1 MRPKTVFLIISSM
14 LLLSAVLL
22 AGGCAITRPQGY
34 RSFVTQ
40 TPAPANSYLVIG
52 FMGGVEAWDA
62 DKHTVRKLALK
73 LRSLNLPNVYVE
85 TVENRQEKLALQLI
99 QNALDRNRDGKL
111 DEEERASARV
121 ILYGHSLGGGSVVK
135 LAGEL
140 KEIGVP
146 VLLTIQVDSVG
157 RKDRVIPSNVARA
170 INFYQHN
177 GPFIR
182 GRSEI
187 IAEDAQKTTFLG
199 NYKYD
204 YKNKKV
210 DDSELFWLAR
220 ILEGAHAKLEFDPD
234 VWAKVGQLVV
244 HEIEENSIP
253 MPKNQKSGSLICQS
267 PELPRPAIRRAARDS
282 GNRNAPDLKSASKW
296 PRMCEPEESLC
307 HVIT

>member
-1 MRPKTVFLIISSM
+1 MDEEKGRQTALAHTQKSRPAAARLSPPPEEHGMRLETVCPSFSSV

-22 AGGCAITRPQGY
+22 AGGCAIIRPQAY
-34 RSFVTQ
+34 QSFVTQ
-40 TPAPANSYLVIG
+40 TPVPANSYLVIG

-73 LRSLNLPNVYVE
+73 LRSLDLPNVYVE
-85 TVENRQEKLALQLI
+85 TVENGREILALKLI
-99 QNALDRNRDGKL
+99 QNALDRNGDGKL

-135 LAGEL
+135 LASEL

-170 INFYQHN
+170 INFYQHD

-187 IAEDAQKTTFLG
+187 VAEDSRKTTILG

-204 YKNKKV
+204 YRNKKV
-210 DDSELFWLAR
+210 DDSALVWLAR
-220 ILEGAHAKLEFDPD
+220 VLEGAHAKLEFDPD
-234 VWAKVGQLVV
+234 VWAKVGQLIV
-244 HEIEENSIP
+244 HEIEERSTP
-253 MPKNQKSGSLICQS
+253 TPESQKRSGL
-267 PELPRPAIRRAARDS
+267 
-282 GNRNAPDLKSASKW
+282 
-296 PRMCEPEESLC
+296 
-307 HVIT
+307 

>member
-1 MRPKTVFLIISSM
+1 MTRREARRVSSHEETRPDSACLSPPRKEHGMRPKTVFLIISSM

-40 TPAPANSYLVIG
+40 TPAPANFYLVIG

-135 LAGEL
+135 LASEL

-187 IAEDAQKTTFLG
+187 IAEDAQKTTILG

-234 VWAKVGQLVV
+234 VWAKVGQLIV

-253 MPKNQKSGSLICQS
+253 MPETK
-267 PELPRPAIRRAARDS
+267 RA
-282 GNRNAPDLKSASKW
+282 G
-296 PRMCEPEESLC
+296 
-307 HVIT
+307 V

>member
-1 MRPKTVFLIISSM
+1 MQTDQEVPNRWSGSAPFWEKHREIIRRMFAPNTQALVEDGQIGSHLSSV
-14 LLLSAVLL
+14 LLLL
-22 AGGCAITRPQGY
+22 AIFLTGGCGIIRPQTY
-34 RSFVTQ
+34 QSFVTQ
-40 TPAPANSYLVIG
+40 TPAPSNSYLVIG

-73 LRSLNLPNVYVE
+73 LRSLDLPNVYVE
-85 TVENRQEKLALQLI
+85 TVENRRETIALQLI

-157 RKDRVIPSNVARA
+157 RKDGIIPSNVARA
-170 INFYQHN
+170 INFYQHD
-177 GPFIR
+177 GTFIR

-187 IAEDAQKTTFLG
+187 VAEDSRKTTILG

-204 YKNKKV
+204 YRNRKV
-210 DDSELFWLAR
+210 DDSALFWLAR
-220 ILEGAHAKLEFDPD
+220 ILKGAHAKLEFDPD
-234 VWAKVGQLVV
+234 VWAKVGQLIV
-244 HEIEENSIP
+244 HEIEESSTR
-253 MPKNQKSGSLICQS
+253 MPESQKIGSKKS
-267 PELPRPAIRRAARDS
+267 RAATF
-282 GNRNAPDLKSASKW
+282 N
-296 PRMCEPEESLC
+296 
-307 HVIT
+307 

>member
-1 MRPKTVFLIISSM
+1 MS
-14 LLLSAVLL
+14 LLLAVLL
-22 AGGCAITRPQGY
+22 AGGCAIIRPQAY

-40 TPAPANSYLVIG
+40 TPAPGNSYLVIG
-52 FMGGVEAWDA
+52 FMSGVEAWDA
-62 DKHTVRKLALK
+62 DKHMVRKLALK
-73 LRSLNLPNVYVE
+73 LRSLDLPNVYVE
-85 TVENRQEKLALQLI
+85 TVENRQGTLALQLI

-135 LAGEL
+135 LATEL

-170 INFYQHN
+170 INFYQHD

-187 IAEDAQKTTFLG
+187 VAEDPRKTTILG

-204 YKNKKV
+204 YRNKKV
-210 DDSELFWLAR
+210 DDSTLFWLAR

-234 VWAKVGQLVV
+234 VWAKVGQLIV
-244 HEIEENSIP
+244 HEIEESSTRTPESKTI
-253 MPKNQKSGSLICQS
+253 GSLICQS
-267 PELPRPAIRRAARDS
+267 PGTSPARHSARRP
-282 GNRNAPDLKSASKW
+282 
-296 PRMCEPEESLC
+296 
-307 HVIT
+307 

>member
-1 MRPKTVFLIISSM
+1 MS
-14 LLLSAVLL
+14 LLLAVLL
-22 AGGCAITRPQGY
+22 AGGCAIIRPQSY

-40 TPAPANSYLVIG
+40 TPAPGNSYLVIG

-62 DKHTVRKLALK
+62 DKHMVRKLALK
-73 LRSLNLPNVYVE
+73 LRSLDLPNVYVE
-85 TVENRQEKLALQLI
+85 TVENRQGTLALQLI

-135 LAGEL
+135 LATEL

-170 INFYQHN
+170 INFYQHD

-187 IAEDAQKTTFLG
+187 VAEDPRKTTILG

-204 YKNKKV
+204 YRNKKV
-210 DDSELFWLAR
+210 DDSTLFWLAR

-234 VWAKVGQLVV
+234 VWAKVGQLIV
-244 HEIEENSIP
+244 HEIEESSTRTP
-253 MPKNQKSGSLICQS
+253 ESQKDRQIDCQS
-267 PELPRPAIRRAARDS
+267 PRASAARH
-282 GNRNAPDLKSASKW
+282 SAHR
-296 PRMCEPEESLC
+296 P
-307 HVIT
+307 

>member
-1 MRPKTVFLIISSM
+1 MKRRAASHASSTGKNRPDAACLSPPWEEHGMRLKTVCLIFSSV

-22 AGGCAITRPQGY
+22 AGGCAIIRPQGY

-40 TPAPANSYLVIG
+40 TPAPGNSYLVIG

-62 DKHTVRKLALK
+62 DKHQVRKLALK
-73 LRSLNLPNVYVE
+73 LRSLDLPNVDVE
-85 TVENRQEKLALQLI
+85 TVENRQEKLALELI
-99 QNALDRNRDGKL
+99 PNALDRNGDGKL

-135 LAGEL
+135 LASEL

-170 INFYQHN
+170 INFYQHD

-187 IAEDAQKTTFLG
+187 VAEDSQKTTILA

-210 DDSELFWLAR
+210 DDSALIWLAR

-234 VWAKVGQLVV
+234 VWAKVSQLIV
-244 HEIEENSIP
+244 HEIEEPSTRTP
-253 MPKNQKSGSLICQS
+253 ESQKSESLIGQS
-267 PELPRPAIRRAARDS
+267 P
-282 GNRNAPDLKSASKW
+282 
-296 PRMCEPEESLC
+296 
-307 HVIT
+307 

>member
-1 MRPKTVFLIISSM
+1 MLNLGQSPRKSCLS
-14 LLLSAVLL
+14 LLLAILL
-22 AGGCAITRPQGY
+22 AGGCAIIHPQGY
-34 RSFVTQ
+34 RSFLTQ
-40 TPAPANSYLVIG
+40 TPAPDNSYLVIG

-62 DKHTVRKLALK
+62 DKHTVRKLGLK
-73 LRSLNLPNVYVE
+73 LRALDLPNVYVE
-85 TVENRQEKLALQLI
+85 TVENRQEKLALRLI
-99 QNALDRNRDGKL
+99 QNAFDRNRNGKL

-135 LAGEL
+135 LASEL

-146 VLLTIQVDSVG
+146 VLLTVQVDSVG
-157 RKDRVIPSNVARA
+157 RNDRVIPSNVARA
-170 INFYQHN
+170 INFYQHD

-187 IAEDAQKTTFLG
+187 VAEDSRKTTILG

-220 ILEGAHAKLEFDPD
+220 ILEGAHAKLEFDPG
-234 VWAKVGQLVV
+234 VWAKVGQLIV

-253 MPKNQKSGSLICQS
+253 MSENQKSGSLICQPPGTS
-267 PELPRPAIRRAARDS
+267 PARHSARRP
-282 GNRNAPDLKSASKW
+282 
-296 PRMCEPEESLC
+296 
-307 HVIT
+307 

>member
-1 MRPKTVFLIISSM
+1 MPP
-14 LLLSAVLL
+14 LLLRLLPGGANQFPDGIFTRCGSAPFHGAL
-22 AGGCAITRPQGY
+22 
-34 RSFVTQ
+34 
-40 TPAPANSYLVIG
+40 
-52 FMGGVEAWDA
+52 
-62 DKHTVRKLALK
+62 RKLALK
-73 LRSLNLPNVYVE
+73 LRSLDLPSVDVE

-99 QNALDRNRDGKL
+99 QNALDRNGDGKL
-111 DEEERASARV
+111 DEEERTSARL

-135 LAGEL
+135 LASEL

-187 IAEDAQKTTFLG
+187 IAEDAQKTTILG

-234 VWAKVGQLVV
+234 VWAKVGQLIV

-253 MPKNQKSGSLICQS
+253 MPENQKSGSLICQS
-267 PELPRPAIRRAARDS
+267 PEPPRPAIRRAARDS
-282 GNRNAPDLKSASKW
+282 GNRNAPDLKSASK
-296 PRMCEPEESLC
+296 
-307 HVIT
+307 